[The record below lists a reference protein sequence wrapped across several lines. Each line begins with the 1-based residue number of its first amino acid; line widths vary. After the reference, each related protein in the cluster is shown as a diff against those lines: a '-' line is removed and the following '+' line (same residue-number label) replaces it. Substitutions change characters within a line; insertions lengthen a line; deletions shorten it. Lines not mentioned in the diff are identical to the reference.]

1 MRIQKTRMLSLIE
14 ASLVTFLWSTSYILI
29 RIGLKEINPLAF
41 AAYRYV
47 IASFVLLFPFI
58 YQLKKGK
65 TGKFNKNSIAIF
77 LLLGFTGFFIAQ
89 GLQFFGLYFLNSV
102 TVTFILN
109 LTPIFVLG
117 LSVLFLNE
125 RPSNLQLVGITLT
138 LFGVFIFFHEVL
150 SDVRMINGVLIT
162 LISGVGWAIYMIISR
177 HYLGKNNENVITLTS
192 ISMLFGGLML
202 LTTTTITGNIVNISF
217 NSWMII
223 LWLSIVNTAVAFFLW
238 NHALKTLKAVEQ
250 SILQNTML
258 IQISILAFFFL
269 QEQINA
275 QKILGMTIVFIG
287 VLIVQ
292 LKTRKEMQSKISKQA
307 EEKSVATPTH

>member
-1 MRIQKTRMLSLIE
+1 MLPLIE

-41 AAYRYV
+41 AAYRYI
-47 IASFVLLFPFI
+47 IASLILLFPFL

-65 TGKFNKNSIAIF
+65 INKLSPKSVTIF

-117 LSVLFLNE
+117 LSVFFLNE
-125 RPSNLQLVGITLT
+125 RPSTLQLMGIALT
-138 LFGVFIFFHEVL
+138 LSGVVIFFYSAL
-150 SDVRMINGVLIT
+150 LDIGMITGVLIT

-177 HYLGKNNENVITLTS
+177 YYLRKNYENVITLTS

-202 LTTTTITGNIVNISF
+202 LSATIITGNIVNVSF
-217 NSWMII
+217 NNWIMI
-223 LWLSIVNTAVAFFLW
+223 LWLSIVNTVVAFFLW

-258 IQISILAFFFL
+258 LQITILAVIFL
-269 QEQINA
+269 QETINE
-275 QKILGMTIVFIG
+275 QKILGMAIVFIG

-292 LKTRKEMQSKISKQA
+292 LKSKKEKQP
-307 EEKSVATPTH
+307 EIIRQT

>member
-47 IASFVLLFPFI
+47 IASFILLFPFF
-58 YQLKKGK
+58 YQLKKGRTSK
-65 TGKFNKNSIAIF
+65 LNPNCIAIF

-117 LSVLFLNE
+117 LSVFFLNE
-125 RPSNLQLVGITLT
+125 LPSNVQLIGITLT
-138 LFGVFIFFHEVL
+138 LSGVLVFFYGAL
-150 SDVRMINGVLIT
+150 PDVRMITGVLVT
-162 LISGVGWAIYMIISR
+162 LISGIGWAFYMIISR
-177 HYLGKNNENVITLTS
+177 HFLGKNNENVITFTT
-192 ISMLFGGLML
+192 ISMLLGGFML
-202 LTTTTITGNIVNISF
+202 LSATGITGNIVNVSF

-223 LWLSIVNTAVAFFLW
+223 LWLSIINTAVAFFLW

-258 IQISILAFFFL
+258 IQITILAFFFL
-269 QEQINA
+269 QESIST
-275 QKILGMTIVFIG
+275 QKILGMVLVFLG
-287 VLIVQ
+287 VLVVQ
-292 LKTRKEMQSKISKQA
+292 LRTRKEK
-307 EEKSVATPTH
+307 

>member
-1 MRIQKTRMLSLIE
+1 MLPLIE

-41 AAYRYV
+41 AAYRYI
-47 IASFVLLFPFI
+47 IASLILLFPFL

-65 TGKFNKNSIAIF
+65 INKLSPKSVTIF

-117 LSVLFLNE
+117 LSVFFLNE
-125 RPSNLQLVGITLT
+125 RPSTLQLMGIALT
-138 LFGVFIFFHEVL
+138 LSGVVIFFYSAL
-150 SDVRMINGVLIT
+150 PDIRMITGVLIT

-177 HYLGKNNENVITLTS
+177 YYLRKNYENVITLTS

-202 LTTTTITGNIVNISF
+202 LSATIITGNIVNVSF
-217 NSWMII
+217 NNWIMI
-223 LWLSIVNTAVAFFLW
+223 LWLSIVNTVVAFFLW

-258 IQISILAFFFL
+258 LQITILAVIFL
-269 QEQINA
+269 QETINE
-275 QKILGMTIVFIG
+275 QKILGMAIVFIG

-292 LKTRKEMQSKISKQA
+292 LKSKKEKQP
-307 EEKSVATPTH
+307 EIIRQT

>member
-1 MRIQKTRMLSLIE
+1 MTTQKTRMLPLIE

-41 AAYRYV
+41 AAYRYI
-47 IASFVLLFPFI
+47 IASLILLFPFL

-65 TGKFNKNSIAIF
+65 INKLSPKSVTIF

-117 LSVLFLNE
+117 LSVFFLNE
-125 RPSNLQLVGITLT
+125 RPSTLQLMGIALT
-138 LFGVFIFFHEVL
+138 LSGVVIFFYSAL
-150 SDVRMINGVLIT
+150 LDIGMITGVLIT

-177 HYLGKNNENVITLTS
+177 YYLRINYENVITLTS

-202 LTTTTITGNIVNISF
+202 LSATIITGNIVNVSF
-217 NSWMII
+217 NNWIMI
-223 LWLSIVNTAVAFFLW
+223 LWLSIVNTVVAFFLW

-258 IQISILAFFFL
+258 LQITILAVIFL
-269 QEQINA
+269 QETINE
-275 QKILGMTIVFIG
+275 QKILGMAIVFIG

-292 LKTRKEMQSKISKQA
+292 LKSKKEKQP
-307 EEKSVATPTH
+307 EIIRQT